1 MFGKKSSKVDHKTNK
16 NTQAWR
22 RARAI
27 GRKRGALGLPTD
39 SWWEE
44 AFKLGVERV
53 SATAALNS
61 LDDAK
66 KEGIVGSKT
75 YDRLRQVYLEKLS
88 AIEDK
93 TARWHKEFPTF
104 SEPAARSKMMNE
116 LSQAVGQPTYPERVS
131 EKTGSSE
138 LGPGLPPSN
147 QTHSFS
153 SSSPIVGTRQLGPES
168 ETPNARRAM
177 IDELKGV
184 LSSANSTLTKVPT
197 PQIGRRGS
205 IQNKQRMQPLPPKL
219 SEVPAPKVQ
228 NITMQNKNP
237 PGVTSTLMELNRE
250 FLEEFKKL
258 KKPGSELT

>member
-1 MFGKKSSKVDHKTNK
+1 LFGKKSSKVDHKTNK

-27 GRKRGALGLPTD
+27 ARKRGALGLPTD

-93 TARWHKEFPTF
+93 TAKWHKEFPTF

-116 LSQAVGQPTYPERVS
+116 LSEAVGQPTYPERVS
-131 EKTGSSE
+131 GKTGSNE
-138 LGPGLPPSN
+138 PGLGLQPSN
-147 QTHSFS
+147 QTRSLYS
-153 SSSPIVGTRQLGPES
+153 ASPMAGNRQLGPES
-168 ETPNARRAM
+168 ETPNARRVM

-184 LSSANSTLTKVPT
+184 LSSANSSLTKVPT
-197 PQIGRRGS
+197 PQIGRRAS
-205 IQNKQRMQPLPPKL
+205 IQNKQRMQPLTPKL
-219 SEVPAPKVQ
+219 PEVPAPKVQ
-228 NITMQNKNP
+228 NITMQNRNP